1 MNITAAIELY
11 KNGQIDGVEQVFT
24 MHGKVVEMD
33 KVFESASWSW
43 SEGILHQFSHK
54 FAYGHG
60 PFGRKFHEVIL
71 IDSIYFIMI
80 IV

>member
-11 KNGQIDGVEQVFT
+11 ENGQIDGVEQVFT

-33 KVFESASWSW
+33 KVFESAS
-43 SEGILHQFSHK
+43 SEGILHQFSQK

-60 PFGRKFHEVIL
+60 PFGEISMR
-71 IDSIYFIMI
+71 
-80 IV
+80 